1 MAEWRIDYRRKVDA
15 KYEEIAS
22 LKSIL
27 EAKEMQIKQLKGD
40 TESASKVIE
49 TQRELFSDKSKSLE
63 ILMSHQKEQLSE
75 LIHTNESLN
84 SKLSGLRHEYSSKL
98 DTATSRIL
106 ELESV
111 LSLAKVEAE
120 ARLKEITRL
129 STSLVAEQNRLVSHA
144 RKPSLY
150 CYFN

>member
-1 MAEWRIDYRRKVDA
+1 MAEWRNDYRRKVDA
-15 KYEEIAS
+15 KSEEVAS
-22 LKSIL
+22 LKSAL
-27 EAKEMQIKQLKGD
+27 EAKELKIRHLKSD
-40 TESASKVIE
+40 VDSATKVIE
-49 TQRELFSDKSKSLE
+49 TQKELFSDKSKSLE

-129 STSLVAEQNRLVSHA
+129 SSNLVTEQNRYVSFT
-144 RKPSLY
+144 PSVSNNRLR
-150 CYFN
+150 